1 MIYLHFVCV
10 YVGTE
15 CLHLVVV
22 CVEFDWCLE
31 LVGCVVGWLCIVLNL
46 YKLNISS

>member
-1 MIYLHFVCV
+1 MIYLHLVCV

-15 CLHLVVV
+15 YLHLGVV

-31 LVGCVVGWLCIVLNL
+31 LVVCMELVGCVEF
-46 YKLNISS
+46 